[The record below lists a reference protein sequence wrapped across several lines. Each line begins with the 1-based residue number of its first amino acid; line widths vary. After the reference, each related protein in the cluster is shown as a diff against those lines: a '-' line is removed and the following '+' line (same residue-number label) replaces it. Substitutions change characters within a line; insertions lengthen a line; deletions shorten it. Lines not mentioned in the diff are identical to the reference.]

1 MRTDIKLEKALE
13 FIANDSSVHFI
24 EDIICDFK
32 CAPATFY
39 SYIPV
44 ETNEMNAIKEA
55 LLSNRSSTKR
65 ELRTNWKDDQAPA
78 ATQIALYKLI
88 GTPDEREVLNG
99 TARKEESNSES
110 EEFVL
115 VRGAYEEYE

>member
-13 FIANDSSVHFI
+13 FINNDSSVHFI
-24 EDIICDFK
+24 DDVMCDFK
-32 CAPATFY
+32 CSNDAFY
-39 SYIPV
+39 SRFPV
-44 ETNEMNAIKEA
+44 GSEEMDSIKEA
-55 LLSNRSSTKR
+55 LLCNRSSTKR

>member
-1 MRTDIKLEKALE
+1 MRTDITLEKALE
-13 FIANDSSVHFI
+13 FIASDSSVHFI

-32 CAPATFY
+32 CSPATFY
-39 SYIPV
+39 SRIPV

-99 TARKEESNSES
+99 TTRKEDNNTESQ
-110 EEFVL
+110 EFVIVKRL
-115 VRGAYEEYE
+115 YDEAK